1 MIIYEELYYGV
12 TFNVKGNQLVR
23 STKLL
28 EEDYT
33 KSEQDE
39 LMLVNVIEELV
50 KDSINVLIPTMD
62 MCACEICKLNAC
74 AIALNNL
81 TPRYVTTTKGKLMAK
96 MPAEIMT
103 YQTQILVEVTKA
115 LMTVKAHP
123 LHD

>member
-1 MIIYEELYYGV
+1 
-12 TFNVKGNQLVR
+12 
-23 STKLL
+23 
-28 EEDYT
+28 
-33 KSEQDE
+33 
-39 LMLVNVIEELV
+39 
-50 KDSINVLIPTMD
+50 